1 MYGNTYDSFIDMV
14 VGCSNRLP
22 SSDLV
27 TKISSDLSQVDKEF
41 YSDKTLPLMSQTE
54 QKIETVYNSGLP
66 SCAQEFTKKLE
77 DTNANEPN
85 NYYTFKFLWLSILSG
100 LSDCNTDMDT
110 CMINKGDE
118 NTFLVRYIQSVI
130 SQGTDMANSL
140 SCFSPTNKN
149 CTDALKAI
157 VEQDGFTSAEYDIQ
171 IETLKVALNGVK
183 GHLEKS
189 YSDWAEGNKE
199 CEDLMIQKCL
209 GKNLFYH

>member
-1 MYGNTYDSFIDMV
+1 
-14 VGCSNRLP
+14 
-22 SSDLV
+22 
-27 TKISSDLSQVDKEF
+27 
-41 YSDKTLPLMSQTE
+41 
-54 QKIETVYNSGLP
+54 
-66 SCAQEFTKKLE
+66 
-77 DTNANEPN
+77 
-85 NYYTFKFLWLSILSG
+85 
-100 LSDCNTDMDT
+100 MDT
-110 CMINKGDE
+110 CMITKGDE

-140 SCFSPTNKN
+140 SCFSPTDKN

-171 IETLKVALNGVK
+171 IDTLKVALNGVK

-189 YSDWAEGNKE
+189 YSDWAKENKE